1 MCEINRWTVTVTWNK
16 VRDLGF
22 KLLFIK
28 GLGYSQQAKMQ
39 CIFGKDTLFLCLL
52 RNFYTHHCTV
62 IVCNI
67 SLDAAVFP
75 LLFHLPTLCM
85 EIF

>member
-1 MCEINRWTVTVTWNK
+1 MCEINRWTVTFTWNK
-16 VRDLGF
+16 VRDLDSAF
-22 KLLFIK
+22 
-28 GLGYSQQAKMQ
+28 Y
-39 CIFGKDTLFLCLL
+39 GKDTLFLCLL

-85 EIF
+85 EMFWNKEWMVFPS

>member
-1 MCEINRWTVTVTWNK
+1 MCEINRWTVTFTWNK

-28 GLGYSQQAKMQ
+28 GLDIPNKRKCSAFY
-39 CIFGKDTLFLCLL
+39 GKDTLFLCLL

-85 EIF
+85 EMF

>member
-1 MCEINRWTVTVTWNK
+1 MCEINRWTVTFTWNK
-16 VRDLGF
+16 VRDLDNAF
-22 KLLFIK
+22 
-28 GLGYSQQAKMQ
+28 Y
-39 CIFGKDTLFLCLL
+39 GKDTLFLCLL

-85 EIF
+85 EMFWNKEWMVFPS